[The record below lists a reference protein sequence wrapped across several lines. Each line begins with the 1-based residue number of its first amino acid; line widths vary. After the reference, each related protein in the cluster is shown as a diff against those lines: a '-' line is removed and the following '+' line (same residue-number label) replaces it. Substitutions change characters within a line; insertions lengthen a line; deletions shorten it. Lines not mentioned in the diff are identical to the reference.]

1 MTDVQAFRFEDDGET
16 PNNPRLPLLVY
27 RAAFVAGAR
36 EGSRGAVRACFC
48 RAWLGRWLA
57 QRHLSLPALPY
68 GTHEVLGIARGRA
81 TVEFGGAKGRKL
93 GVEAGDVVVLPAGTG
108 HRRIEASGD
117 LLVVGAYPL
126 NGSLDQKRP
135 GEIEHHKA
143 VSNVANVPLPEMD
156 PVHGACGAADGAVE
170 VGCWGRATPVARL
183 RQPGPRASSA
193 LMSEPEA
200 RVGRS

>member
-1 MTDVQAFRFEDDGET
+1 MTEVQAFRFEDDGET

-27 RAAFVAGAR
+27 RAAFALER
-36 EGSRGAVRACFC
+36 EKDPAVPFERAFAAHGWGDGW
-48 RAWLGRWLA
+48 RNGIYPFL
-57 QRHLSLPALPY
+57 HFHT

-81 TVEFGGAKGRKL
+81 TVEFGGAKGRTL

-135 GEIEHHKA
+135 GEIEHAKA
-143 VSNVANVPLPEMD
+143 ITQRRERAAAGDGP
-156 PVHGACGAADGAVE
+156 GARQVGTADGAVE
-170 VGCWGRATPVARL
+170 VVWERGPPGPLDLPRARHPVA
-183 RQPGPRASSA
+183 
-193 LMSEPEA
+193 LML
-200 RVGRS
+200 